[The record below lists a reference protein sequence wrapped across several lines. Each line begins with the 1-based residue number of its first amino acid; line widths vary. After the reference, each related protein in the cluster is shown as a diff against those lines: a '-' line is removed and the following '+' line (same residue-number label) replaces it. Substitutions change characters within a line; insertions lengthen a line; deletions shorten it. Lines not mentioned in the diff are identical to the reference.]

1 MENQIK
7 TGALPLIMGNYAS
20 NFGINLFMYGASAYT
35 DGKNITIPR
44 LNFNNPEE
52 MELAFGYVAHECGHV
67 RYSDFDVIGK
77 SFEGGEVLKSLFNA
91 LEDTRIEYLQI
102 RNWPGLKRTL
112 NVLVQKLDE
121 SVCRYLKSCKNKTG
135 LITSFF
141 DCSNRVNCLNQSA
154 EKSLKAAKTKL
165 KKLLPE
171 TLITALQ
178 EKAKLSVKCRNSAEV
193 LDLSREIM
201 NIISKTLDFLN
212 DQKAERENAEGQTDL
227 FDNSL
232 AEKVKKLGF
241 IGKLGTDEQK
251 LTKALTKEFE
261 KILSKIKG
269 SFELDEH
276 LDRKHPDF
284 TSVLEAC
291 SAKSKGAVDIGSL
304 VSRNSAPA
312 KDLSLYKKVLSENS
326 LRNNIQHLVKGYE
339 EWNTGLASSGKC
351 LDVRRYQYTLAGKL
365 SDNVFK
371 RKQPK
376 KALNTSIHL
385 LVDISGSLS
394 RPCRVNST
402 ETRSQVANHVALS
415 LAMSLESVKNVDN
428 RVIYF
433 PGNCC
438 EYEEVYHSGQSLV
451 ERATHFDL
459 MPRGCTP
466 LAQTLL
472 YSIHNMPCVDKYHR
486 NIIIVITD
494 GEPDNYEFA
503 RDMLNKAKS
512 MNIEVY
518 ALRISP
524 NQGRLTDLF
533 EEHVD
538 MSDASELPEALTT
551 LLARKI
557 FSYN

>member
-1 MENQIK
+1 M
-7 TGALPLIMGNYAS
+7 
-20 NFGINLFMYGASAYT
+20 
-35 DGKNITIPR
+35 
-44 LNFNNPEE
+44 
-52 MELAFGYVAHECGHV
+52 
-67 RYSDFDVIGK
+67 
-77 SFEGGEVLKSLFNA
+77 
-91 LEDTRIEYLQI
+91 
-102 RNWPGLKRTL
+102 
-112 NVLVQKLDE
+112 
-121 SVCRYLKSCKNKTG
+121 
-135 LITSFF
+135 
-141 DCSNRVNCLNQSA
+141 
-154 EKSLKAAKTKL
+154 
-165 KKLLPE
+165 
-171 TLITALQ
+171 
-178 EKAKLSVKCRNSAEV
+178 
-193 LDLSREIM
+193 
-201 NIISKTLDFLN
+201 
-212 DQKAERENAEGQTDL
+212 
-227 FDNSL
+227 
-232 AEKVKKLGF
+232 
-241 IGKLGTDEQK
+241 
-251 LTKALTKEFE
+251 
-261 KILSKIKG
+261 
-269 SFELDEH
+269 
-276 LDRKHPDF
+276 
-284 TSVLEAC
+284 
-291 SAKSKGAVDIGSL
+291 
-304 VSRNSAPA
+304 
-312 KDLSLYKKVLSENS
+312 
-326 LRNNIQHLVKGYE
+326 
-339 EWNTGLASSGKC
+339 ASSGKC
-351 LDVRRYQYTLAGKL
+351 LDVRRYQYTLGGKL

-385 LVDISGSLS
+385 LVDISGSMS